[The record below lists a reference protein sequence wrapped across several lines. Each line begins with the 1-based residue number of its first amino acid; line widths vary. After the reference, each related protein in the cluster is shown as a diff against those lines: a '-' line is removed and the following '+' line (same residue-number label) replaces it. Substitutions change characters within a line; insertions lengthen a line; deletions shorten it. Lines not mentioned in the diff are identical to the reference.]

1 MRDLRRKISAL
12 LIIIMCVTTMLPTV
26 VFAKNATSDT
36 ASTASQ
42 TEVTYEG
49 SRSSS
54 SWLSGQDADGVYGD
68 AGDVD
73 LTADMDEEE
82 KPGVFES
89 LFITLIKAFANGINN
104 ILEKGNITLDSI
116 IMGRVDGHGVAIQ
129 SEQLGNHVVALFTFE
144 LMKGNVFGII
154 SANVYAILRSIV
166 YIIILC
172 AVFAKIVAAGWKGDG
187 AKAMAAFKSA
197 FGEMVIVFLMLQ
209 MMPYILDIIFYIR
222 DVILHSLYSGLVTG
236 MGLDVSKVS
245 GLSDVFNEL
254 ADSSILNAM
263 MYLGS
268 TVITVWFMFQYI
280 GLALT
285 FCIYF
290 FCFPFVCV
298 NSLFAKNELV
308 EWWKSV
314 IGYAL
319 VPVGDLVLLFIPA
332 AFGLIGSGFTVSVIQ
347 FCVCAM
353 LIPARSVLRAAM
365 GIRSNFA
372 MEMAAMGALG
382 GAARMAGGT
391 MRAFGKT
398 AAGVAGG
405 VADLRKGE
413 MFAQASGEGVSLSSS
428 RMNSGLT
435 PSLDGGMLHGG
446 ASDYTGSKFSYES
459 AAQQDIL
466 NRNVNTSNF
475 EEPEF
480 RNISDDKRAEM
491 YRKRGM
497 QKLAG
502 GIAGGVAG
510 VAGATLGAGAG
521 IFMGANDAGQLA
533 GALAEGGVQAGQ
545 TGVEYGVGAYRELG
559 DFGQN
564 VYNAARR
571 RSGNYV
577 PGYGTAGREP
587 RFGSYSHIMSQEHPE
602 YAHQMNSGLSSVGG
616 DGVIPEVIGDSD
628 INAMYEAAMDWNNAD
643 FMKYVNDEYD
653 DIAGDNVNYPGS
665 QAKFAEFNKRMEQ
678 HATDLGMSAF
688 DQAYPGTDSG
698 LRSIQEG
705 MIGHKF
711 RATYTG
717 NYDENRW
724 VQMAELHGDKNATR
738 FEFK

>member
-1 MRDLRRKISAL
+1 MRDLHDLFRKISTFL
-12 LIIIMCVTTMLPTV
+12 VIIMCVTMMFPFVT
-26 VFAKNATSDT
+26 FAKKEAVAAETG
-36 ASTASQ
+36 
-42 TEVTYEG
+42 VTYED

-54 SWLSGQDADGVYGD
+54 SWLNGQDADGVYGD
-68 AGDVD
+68 AGDMD
-73 LTADMDEEE
+73 LTVEMDEDE

-89 LFITLIKAFANGINN
+89 LFITLVKALANGINN
-104 ILEKGNITLDSI
+104 ILTKGNITLDSI

-144 LMKGNVFGII
+144 LMKGNIFGII

-187 AKAMAAFKSA
+187 AKAMTMFKSA
-197 FGEMVIVFLMLQ
+197 FGEMIIVFLMLQ
-209 MMPYILDIIFYIR
+209 MMPYIIDLIFYIR
-222 DVILHSLYSGLVTG
+222 DVILHFLHGGLVSG
-236 MGLDVSKVS
+236 MGLDMAEVS
-245 GLSDVFNEL
+245 GISDVFKDL
-254 ADSSILNAM
+254 ADKGILNAL

-268 TVITVWFMFQYI
+268 SVITVWFMFQYI

-285 FCIYF
+285 YCIYF

-319 VPVGDLVLLFIPA
+319 VPVGDFVLLFIPV

-372 MEMAAMGALG
+372 MELAAMGALG
-382 GAARMAGGT
+382 GAARMARGT
-391 MRAFGKT
+391 VRAFGKT

-413 MFAQASGEGVSLSSS
+413 MFSQASSDGVSLSSGGMS
-428 RMNSGLT
+428 LELT
-435 PSLDGGMLHGG
+435 PSLDGGMRHGK
-446 ASDYTGSKFSYES
+446 SSNYTGSRFSYES
-459 AAQQDIL
+459 AAQQTIL
-466 NRNVNTSNF
+466 NRNVNPSNF

-480 RNISDDKRAEM
+480 RNISDDKRAAM

-502 GIAGGVAG
+502 GILGGAAGMT
-510 VAGATLGAGAG
+510 GAALGAGAG
-521 IFMGANDAGQLA
+521 MFMGANNVGELA
-533 GALAEGGVQAGQ
+533 GGLAESGTQAGQ
-545 TGVEYGVGAYRELG
+545 SVVEYGAGAYRELG

-564 VYNAARR
+564 IYDAVRR
-571 RSGNYV
+571 HSKNYV

-587 RFGSYSHIMSQEHPE
+587 RFGSYSRIMSQDHPK
-602 YAHQMNSGLSSVGG
+602 YSHQMNAESVSAG
-616 DGVIPEVIGDSD
+616 DGIIPEVIGDSD
-628 INAMYEAAMDWNNAD
+628 INAMYESAMDWNNTD
-643 FMKYVNDEYD
+643 FMSFVNDEYD
-653 DIAGDNVNYPGS
+653 AVSGDDVSYPGGP
-665 QAKFAEFNKRMEQ
+665 AKLAEFNRRMEK
-678 HATDLGMSAF
+678 HATDLCMDAF
-688 DQAYPGTDSG
+688 DQAYPGVDSG

-705 MIGHKF
+705 VIGQKF

-717 NYDENRW
+717 DHGNNRW
-724 VQMAELHGDKNATR
+724 VQVAELHGDKNAGR